1 MLAEEPAWGK
11 SQLVPQ
17 PSLPLCCAETQHS
30 ISHRQEKTFKERKK
44 KKKKSNKKTKKA
56 REKKEGDSLSVSHA
70 AAAMLTKEQYVAM
83 VLMLT

>member
-44 KKKKSNKKTKKA
+44 KKKSNKKTKKA